1 MMLFLHI
8 LFSWFSSTQT
18 FFLVQPLLP
27 SLYLSIIILFYTI
40 VLPYSISHH
49 SIHFYAVIIIFYY
62 SSTCIN
68 MILYFIFKN
77 I

>member
-8 LFSWFSSTQT
+8 LFPWSSSTGT
-18 FFLVQPLLP
+18 FFLVEFQLP
-27 SLYLSIIILFYTI
+27 SLYLSIIILFYSI
-40 VLPYSISHH
+40 VLFYSISHH
-49 SIHFYAVIIIFYY
+49 SVHFYAVIIIFYY

-68 MILYFIFKN
+68 IILYFIFKN

>member
-8 LFSWFSSTQT
+8 LFSWFSSTRT
-18 FFLVQPLLP
+18 VFLVQPLLP

-40 VLPYSISHH
+40 VLFYSISHH

-68 MILYFIFKN
+68 IILYFIFKN